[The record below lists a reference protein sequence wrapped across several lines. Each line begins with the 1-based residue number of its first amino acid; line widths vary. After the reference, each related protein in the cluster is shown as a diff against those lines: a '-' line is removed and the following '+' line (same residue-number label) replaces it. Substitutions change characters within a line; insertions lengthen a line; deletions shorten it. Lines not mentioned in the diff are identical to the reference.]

1 MITEKINKNITTM
14 PPKKKR
20 KKIADR
26 TNRKQIKNTP
36 FYELVDIFAR
46 LRAPG
51 GCPWDRVQT
60 PKTLKPY
67 LIEETY
73 EVLEAI
79 DENDPVKMKE
89 ELGDLLGQIIFHS
102 QMAAEKK
109 LFDIDQVVQGH
120 AEKMR
125 RRHPHVFAQGS
136 AKDAKEVLMNWEELK
151 YKEKKGV
158 RRSAL
163 DGIPRRLPALLKAH
177 RIQDKAARL
186 GFDWEHIDGAFAKLE
201 EELGE
206 FSRAYSKGN
215 KREIQDE
222 LGDIL
227 FTLVNLSRFLKI
239 DPEDAL
245 RLTSDKFTRRF
256 KYIEQQLEKTGKT
269 FKQSSLEDLET
280 LWQQAKKKRGTKGD

>member
-1 MITEKINKNITTM
+1 MPTKPKTKANCKRINSKLSNS
-14 PPKKKR
+14 R
-20 KKIADR
+20 
-26 TNRKQIKNTP
+26 P

-60 PKTLKPY
+60 HRTLKPY
-67 LIEETY
+67 LLEEAY

-125 RRHPHVFAQGS
+125 RRHPHVFAQGH
-136 AKDAKEVLMNWEELK
+136 AKDAREVLMNWEEIK
-151 YKEKKGV
+151 FQEKKGF

-186 GFDWEHIDGAFAKLE
+186 GFDWDHIDGAFSKLE

-215 KREIQDE
+215 KKEIQDE

-245 RLTSDKFTRRF
+245 RLTSEKFTRRF
-256 KYIEQQLEKTGKT
+256 KYIEQQLVKSGKT
-269 FKQSSLEDLET
+269 FKQSSLEDLEA
-280 LWQQAKKKRGTKGD
+280 LWQKAKKQRKIK

>member
-1 MITEKINKNITTM
+1 M
-14 PPKKKR
+14 PLKTKKPTNTKR
-20 KKIADR
+20 P
-26 TNRKQIKNTP
+26 NRKQSQGKP
-36 FYELVDIFAR
+36 FYQLVDIFAR

-109 LFDIDQVVQGH
+109 LFDIDQVAACH

-151 YKEKKGV
+151 YKEKKDS

-206 FSRAYSKGN
+206 FSKAYSKGN
-215 KREIQDE
+215 RKDIQDE

-245 RLTSDKFTRRF
+245 RLTSEKFTRRF
-256 KYIEQQLEKTGKT
+256 KYIEQQLAKTGRT
-269 FKQSSLEDLET
+269 FKQSSLEDLEA
-280 LWQQAKKKRGTKGD
+280 LWQQAKKQPRRKN

>member
-1 MITEKINKNITTM
+1 MPNK
-14 PPKKKR
+14 PKAKTNCKR
-20 KKIADR
+20 LNSKLSKSR
-26 TNRKQIKNTP
+26 P

-67 LIEETY
+67 LLEEAY

-125 RRHPHVFAQGS
+125 RRHPHVFAQGR
-136 AKDAKEVLMNWEELK
+136 ARNAREVLMNWEEIK
-151 YKEKKGV
+151 CQEKKNV

-215 KREIQDE
+215 KKEIQDE

-245 RLTSDKFTRRF
+245 RLTSEKFTRRF
-256 KYIEQQLEKTGKT
+256 KYIEQQLAKSGRT
-269 FKQSSLEDLET
+269 FKQSSLEDLEA
-280 LWQQAKKKRGTKGD
+280 LWQQAKKQRKIKGN